1 MPLYNTVKWRNSKN
15 RTGKGSERGAR
26 AMEPERDTLYM
37 QCFGSFSLS
46 WNGETI
52 RNLSRTRESQFILLL
67 ELVLHFRE
75 RGISRETLCEILF
88 ADREV
93 QNEAHSLQVLL
104 YTFKKKLRAAG
115 LPDTEYITN
124 RRGVFYW
131 TSEIPVVEDADCFLQ
146 LCEAAE
152 ANEDKRERL
161 RLSLEAI
168 ELYTGEFLSAQGAQL
183 WVAQEARR
191 YERAYTACVERAA
204 GLLRADRDWPRLEKL
219 GRRAARTQPFLNW
232 ERFTVEALLAMGRGE
247 EARRLYQKVERYYRS
262 KMNLTPDGSLAE
274 LLDSARTEEALPVRA
289 LEQIAQRLNEAEPG
303 EEGGTIFTFPSFER
317 LYRFMLRT
325 GLRAWLMGCAIGGSS
340 AGAQPVDA
348 ADAIRLALRPG
359 DMLAPYGG
367 GQFLAL
373 LLNASRED
381 CGEVRRRIEARLAP
395 SGRATFYF
403 LRVGG
408 ESADEEGRE
417 A

>member
-1 MPLYNTVKWRNSKN
+1 M
-15 RTGKGSERGAR
+15 ER
-26 AMEPERDTLYM
+26 EKDTLYM
-37 QCFGSFSLS
+37 QCFGNFALS

-52 RNLSRTRESQFILLL
+52 RKLSRTRESQFILLL
-67 ELVLHFRE
+67 ELVLHFRKS
-75 RGISRETLCEILF
+75 GISREALCEALF
-88 ADREV
+88 ADREI

-115 LPDTEYITN
+115 LPDTDYIAN

-146 LCEAAE
+146 LCEAADGC
-152 ANEDKRERL
+152 EDSRERL

-168 ELYTGEFLSAQGAQL
+168 ELYTGEFLSTQGAQL

-204 GLLRADRDWPRLEKL
+204 GILRADRDWPGLEAL
-219 GRRAARTQPFLNW
+219 GRRAAQIQPFLNW
-232 ERFTVEALLAMGRGE
+232 ERYIVEALLAMGRGE

-289 LEQIAQRLNEAEPG
+289 LEQIARRLNETAPG

-317 LYRFMLRT
+317 LYRLMLRA
-325 GLRAWLMGCAIGGSS
+325 GLTAWLMGCAIGEPS
-340 AGAQPVDA
+340 AEARQDDA
-348 ADAIRLALRPG
+348 AEAIRLSLRPG
-359 DMLAPYGG
+359 DLLAPYGS

-373 LLNASRED
+373 LPGATRES
-381 CGEVRRRIEARLAP
+381 CGEVRRRIEERFAQ
-395 SGRATFYF
+395 SDRAAGAEFFF

-408 ESADEEGRE
+408 ENADEEGRG